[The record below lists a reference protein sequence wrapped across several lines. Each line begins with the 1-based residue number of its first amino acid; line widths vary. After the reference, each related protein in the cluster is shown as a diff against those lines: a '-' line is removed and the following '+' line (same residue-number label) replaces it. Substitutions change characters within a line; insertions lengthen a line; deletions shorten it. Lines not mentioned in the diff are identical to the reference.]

1 VGPGTV
7 VAVAH
12 RSAVA
17 AALAALA
24 LLSAGCDGPDRP
36 PAGSAASPSFAPS
49 GPSAPSVAGTTDAAP
64 VRVRVRVPAG
74 MAAEPYDQPR
84 HLAMPAGW
92 SASVY
97 ARMVEPRFMAST
109 PAGDLLVSQPS
120 EGEVLL
126 VRRGGDGTGRATE
139 YLRGLNRPHD
149 IVFADVGG
157 RTWVYV
163 AEADRVVRYPYD
175 KASARPGPGEVV
187 VDGLPETSTPE
198 LRGHYAHVLRNIAVR
213 DGRLYVSIA
222 STCNACVSDTT
233 SDPLRGAIYTY
244 DAAGRNADR
253 RLFAR
258 GLRNAEGL
266 AFAPGTGDLWVVVNN
281 RDNLLVPDD
290 RDIDGDRRSDRG
302 RKVTAYVDDHPPE
315 PFTRVREGGFYG
327 WPFCNPNLDRG
338 LRTMPYDRDYE
349 LNRDGQAA
357 DCGTATP
364 IDVGIQAHSAPL
376 GLTFTSGTAAPDLGA
391 VIALHG
397 SWNRSRPTG
406 YKVIHFPWRGGP
418 GEQRDLVTGWLDEAT
433 GEAWGRPVDVAV
445 DADGSLLVSDDA
457 SDALIRLSPP
467 GAGG

>member
-1 VGPGTV
+1 MTRRRSSMA
-7 VAVAH
+7 AVIAT
-12 RSAVA
+12 
-17 AALAALA
+17 LA

-36 PAGSAASPSFAPS
+36 PADPKPSPSPAPA
-49 GPSAPSVAGTTDAAP
+49 APGVAGTTDAPP

-74 MAAEPYDQPR
+74 MAAEPYDEPR
-84 HLAMPAGW
+84 HLTVPAGW

-97 ARMVEPRFMAST
+97 ARVAKPRFMAPT

-120 EGEVLL
+120 RGTVLL
-126 VRRGGDGTGRATE
+126 VRRGGSARE
-139 YLRGLNRPHD
+139 YLGGLNRPHD
-149 IVFADVGG
+149 IVFADLGG
-157 RTWVYV
+157 QTWVYV

-175 KASARPGPGEVV
+175 KGSVRPGRGEVV
-187 VDGLPETSTPE
+187 VDGLPDTSTPE
-198 LRGHYAHVLRNIAVR
+198 LRGHYAHVLKNIAIR

-222 STCNACVSDTT
+222 STCNACLSDTT
-233 SDPLRGAIYTY
+233 SDPVRGAIYTY

-266 AFAPGTGDLWVVVNN
+266 AFAPGSGDLWAVVNN
-281 RDNLLVPDD
+281 RDNLPVPDD
-290 RDIDGDRRSDRG
+290 RDVDGDGRGDRG

-327 WPFCNPNLDRG
+327 WPFCNPNPDRG
-338 LRTMPYDRDYE
+338 LRNMPYDRDHE

-357 DCGTATP
+357 NCATATP

-376 GLTFTSGTAAPDLGA
+376 GLTFTAGTAAPDLGA

-418 GEQRDLVTGWLDEAT
+418 GEQRD
-433 GEAWGRPVDVAV
+433 
-445 DADGSLLVSDDA
+445 
-457 SDALIRLSPP
+457 
-467 GAGG
+467 